1 MSRRGGRK
9 CRGWMSRRFVDVS
22 QPSSIDRLPDAL
34 REQLNAYLRDPSVT
48 QKRAVALINQAI
60 ADEFGDEVAPL
71 SKSSVNRYAQRM
83 ERVGAQIRQ
92 AREVADVWIGKL
104 GGQPAGEVG
113 NLINELVR
121 TMALETAMSY
131 AEGEKKVPP
140 KVIQQLAL
148 AVQRLEQAATFNAKR
163 ERDLLADAG
172 ERAEET
178 VMRQGLSGEVA
189 AAIRAAIQGE
199 D

>member
-1 MSRRGGRK
+1 MSRRDGLRR
-9 CRGWMSRRFVDVS
+9 RGWTNRRFVNVS

-34 REQLNAYLRDPSVT
+34 REKLNAFLRDPSVT
-48 QKRAVALINQAI
+48 QKRAVALINAAI
-60 ADEFGDEVAPL
+60 ADEYGDEVSPL

-140 KVIQQLAL
+140 KVIKELAL

-163 ERDLLADAG
+163 ERELLDEAS
-172 ERAEET
+172 ERAEAT
-178 VMRQGLSGEVA
+178 VKRRGLSAEVA
-189 AAIRAAIQGE
+189 AAIREAVQGE
-199 D
+199 

>member
-1 MSRRGGRK
+1 MA
-9 CRGWMSRRFVDVS
+9 
-22 QPSSIDRLPDAL
+22 QQSSIDRLPAPL
-34 REQLNAYLRDPSVT
+34 REQLNAFLRDPAIT
-48 QKRAVALINQAI
+48 QKEAVALINDAI
-60 ADEFGDEVAPL
+60 AEFGGGEVAPL

-83 ERVGAQIRQ
+83 ERVGAQLRE
-92 AREVADVWIGKL
+92 AREIADVWIGNL

-140 KVIQQLAL
+140 KVIKELAL

-163 ERDLLADAG
+163 ERELLDEAG

-178 VMRQGLSGEVA
+178 VKRQGLSEDVA
-189 AAIRAAIQGE
+189 AAIRAAVQGG

>member
-1 MSRRGGRK
+1 MF
-9 CRGWMSRRFVDVS
+9 RGWINRPFGDVA
-22 QPSSIDRLPDAL
+22 QPSSIDRLPDEL
-34 REQLNAYLRDPSVT
+34 REKLNAFLRDPSVT
-48 QKRAVALINQAI
+48 QKRAVALINEAI
-60 ADEFGDEVAPL
+60 AAEYGDEVSPL

-140 KVIQQLAL
+140 KVIKELAL

-163 ERDLLADAG
+163 ERELLADAG

-178 VMRQGLSGEVA
+178 VKRQGLSQDVA
-189 AAIRAAIQGE
+189 AAIRAAVQGG